1 MRPKTYP
8 ISARIIHW
16 VMAALILSMI
26 GLGLMMV
33 DSLGIWRTTGLW
45 LHKLGG
51 MLVLVLVILR
61 LALRFT
67 YQPPPLPS
75 DIPLL
80 QKRVASMSHVILY
93 GLMFLVP
100 LVGLT
105 MQNAAGIPV
114 ILPGGII
121 IPQIVSENLPLYGFL
136 RLAHGSL
143 AWALLG
149 LIAVHVSAALYH
161 GWVRRD
167 GVLKRML

>member
-1 MRPKTYP
+1 MSPETYP
-8 ISARIIHW
+8 KSARIIHW
-16 VMAALILSMI
+16 IMAALILSMI

-33 DSLGIWRTTGLW
+33 DSLALWRNTGLW

-51 MLVLVLVILR
+51 VLVLALVILR

-80 QKRVASMSHVILY
+80 QQRVASMSHIILY
-93 GLMFLVP
+93 GLMFSVP
-100 LVGLT
+100 LVGWA

-114 ILPGGII
+114 ILPGGIV
-121 IPQIVSENLPLYGFL
+121 IPPVVPENLSLYGLL
-136 RLAHGSL
+136 RLAHGAL

-149 LIAVHVSAALYH
+149 LIAAHVSAALHH

-167 GVLKRML
+167 GVLRRML